1 MCNVHI
7 LLLVYLVPSIV
18 QKLLELNPS
27 LLNEVDNERKNPLHL
42 ACQHQHL
49 TVVNCIFES
58 HHYSRGILEACDK
71 KGNTPLHLACM
82 GGNTDI
88 VQKLIEKGAKTNATN
103 EEKRTPVH
111 TAATY
116 GSVDAVKLLVQ
127 AHKVPIKCWD
137 YCKRTPLHLAAE
149 CNQEKVVEFLHQW

>member
-1 MCNVHI
+1 MHI

-18 QKLLELNPS
+18 EKLIELNPS
-27 LLNEVDNERKNPLHL
+27 LLNKVDNERKNPLHL
-42 ACQHQHL
+42 ACQHKHL

-58 HHYSRGILEACDK
+58 HQDILLEACDK

-88 VQKLIEKGAKTNATN
+88 VQKLIKNGAKTNATN

-127 AHKVPIKCWD
+127 EHKVPIKCWD

-149 CNQEKVVEFLHQW
+149 CNQVEVVEFLHQW